1 MSRTTGLGRLA
12 AAAVLVVLL
21 LVLGCSLAD
30 AQAAAD
36 PAAPAAPRRAARA
49 RVPRLPPGVG
59 PLMTSG
65 VHTATRTPQL
75 RPVRAPAAGT
85 QVRTRTPTVK
95 QLPAM
100 AALSMSEMKGL
111 YSGPA
116 APRVSAPRKAAA
128 PQILANGVLGGSFS
142 DSRMSSEYVS
152 LGQSRSG
159 RLLIRFGGRWFGCS
173 ASVINRALV
182 VTAAHCVC
190 SWGAGFECFPDVE
203 DGQLQVSCH
212 DCQNTRCV
220 ANKTAKL
227 SAMVCKHHR
236 AATCS

>member
-1 MSRTTGLGRLA
+1 LGRLA

-49 RVPRLPPGVG
+49 RGSRLPPGVG
-59 PLMTSG
+59 PLITSG

-75 RPVRAPAAGT
+75 QPVRAPAGT
-85 QVRTRTPTVK
+85 QFRKRTPTVK

-100 AALSMSEMKGL
+100 TALSMSEMKGL

-116 APRVSAPRKAAA
+116 APRVSGPRKGNT
-128 PQILANGVLGGSFS
+128 PQILANGVWGGSFS
-142 DSRMSSEYVS
+142 DSRFSSEYFS

-159 RLLIRFGGRWFGCS
+159 RLIMRFNGTWYQCS
-173 ASVINRALV
+173 ASVINRALL

-190 SWGAGFECFPDVE
+190 IWGAGADCFPDVE
-203 DGQLQVSCH
+203 DGQLQVRWHKRRDS
-212 DCQNTRCV
+212 RCV
-220 ANKTAKL
+220 AYKTPKL
-227 SAMVCKHHR
+227 SATSAQQPLSQVCGKM
-236 AATCS
+236 CS